1 LKTKFPPNFC
11 KFCVF
16 HFISDRPIQVIP
28 VLDEI
33 VSQTDPVFEQVV
45 YGMVRARRRRTLK
58 HREGEGEGAE
68 HHAHHPPP
76 AHLLAQVVYTVKKVI
91 VFPVSSRDVTDQTL
105 PGREYFN
112 YSRPG
117 QGDFG

>member
-1 LKTKFPPNFC
+1 
-11 KFCVF
+11 
-16 HFISDRPIQVIP
+16 
-28 VLDEI
+28 
-33 VSQTDPVFEQVV
+33 
-45 YGMVRARRRRTLK
+45 MVRARRRRTLK

-76 AHLLAQVVYTVKKVI
+76 AHLLAQVVYTVKKGYR
-91 VFPVSSRDVTDQTL
+91 FSRSQPVTDQTL